1 MAPLPLNKLYI
12 DSQFKT
18 PDSVSDSQ
26 FTIQLPISAD
36 FPSNTFFIIDDVC
49 IPHSFGNIETNIN
62 DQIFF
67 DLTFT
72 AKAPATGAL
81 IIARNSLNVVQVA
94 AGNYTGTTLATA
106 ITTALTKALPYYGA
120 TSTLDLSQYISVQY
134 DFGKGAIVLAPLT
147 PSTVGPAVGGVN
159 TTFKVLTDK
168 ELRQPPYAFAGKGND
183 VSIPSMNLVLGHSE
197 SQPIVSAAA
206 IPDVKTQTQ
215 FTSGF
220 LNLTLTNNIY
230 LSSPNLGCF
239 TTLTA
244 RGEQNVIKKIPV
256 TADYG
261 YMIVDKV
268 VSPHGQLEC
277 SRVTLTNIEFHL
289 KDSTGNFIPMHGT
302 NVSFTI
308 IFLSTNA

>member
-1 MAPLPLNKLYI
+1 MSPLPLNKLYI

-18 PDSVSDSQ
+18 SDSVSDSQ

-36 FPSNTFFIIDDVC
+36 FPANTFFIIDDVC

-67 DLTFT
+67 DLTF
-72 AKAPATGAL
+72 ASIAPATAAV
-81 IIARNSLNVVQVA
+81 IINRNSLNVVKVA
-94 AGNYTGTTLATA
+94 SGNYTGTTLATA
-106 ITTALTKALPYYGA
+106 IGVALTKALPYYGA

-134 DFGKGAIVLAPLT
+134 DFGKGAIVFTPLT
-147 PSTVGPAVGGVN
+147 PSAVGPAQGGVSTN
-159 TTFKVLTDK
+159 FKVLTDK
-168 ELRQPPYAFAGKGND
+168 ELRQPGYAFAGKGYD
-183 VSIPSMNLVLGHSE
+183 VSIPSMNLVLGHSDA
-197 SQPIVSAAA
+197 QPIVSAVT

-244 RGEQNVIKKIPV
+244 RGEQNVIKKIAV
-256 TADYG
+256 NADYG
-261 YMIVDKV
+261 YMIIDKV
-268 VSPHGQLEC
+268 NSTHTQLEC
-277 SRVTLTNIEFHL
+277 SRVTLTSIEFHL
-289 KDSTGNFIPMHGT
+289 KDSRGNFIPLHGA

-308 IFLSTNA
+308 IFISTDA